1 MEISPGNEIDSMHA
15 GGLFM
20 LFFSVS
26 FFVSLFLFFDKKIPE
41 NISGTH
47 NLSLK
52 QLVTR
57 SGLTFCY
64 S

>member
-20 LFFSVS
+20 LFSVS
-26 FFVSLFLFFDKKIPE
+26 FFVSLFLFFNKKFPE
-41 NISGTH
+41 NLSGTY

-52 QLVTR
+52 QLVIR